1 MAGRNDLPPCA
12 AESIPAVRERRFSTF
27 IMDSPIVAFL
37 LVILGGVLQGSFVL
51 PMKLTPQW
59 KWENTWLVYSV
70 SGLVIAPWIF
80 AVLTVPQPLEA
91 LTRAE
96 PRSLLAATVF
106 GAGWGIGSV
115 LFGLGV
121 ARVGASL
128 AFAIILGM
136 TSAIG
141 ALAPMLIL
149 HPEDLSS
156 PQGRMVLL
164 GMVIVLVGITLTAQA
179 GRLKEAALQSG
190 SSGTIAGAF
199 LPGLIICLFSG
210 LTSPMLNFALTFGAD
225 IARRAEEL
233 GASAATANNAI
244 WAPAVTAGAIV
255 NILYCLWLLARNR
268 SAGHFARGGWHYWPL
283 AIAMGAMWMGGI
295 AAYGMGTAQLGRLGA
310 SLGWPLF
317 MSTIIVTANVWGAVT
332 REWKGAGGKA
342 VGWMIASLVVLFAA
356 IAVFGY
362 SSTLPQTGP

>member
-1 MAGRNDLPPCA
+1 MHAIAGRMCPLRRA
-12 AESIPAVRERRFSTF
+12 ALSANQ
-27 IMDSPIVAFL
+27 IMDSPIYAFL
-37 LVILGGVLQGSFVL
+37 LVILGGVLQGSFIL
-51 PMKLTPQW
+51 PMKLTPEW
-59 KWENTWLVYSV
+59 KWENTWLVYSIA
-70 SGLVIAPWIF
+70 GLVIAPWVF

-91 LTRAE
+91 LAQSDT
-96 PRSLLAATVF
+96 RSLLAATVF

-164 GMVIVLVGITLTAQA
+164 GMVIVLAGITLTAQA
-179 GRLKEAALQSG
+179 GRFKEAALKSDAG
-190 SSGTIAGAF
+190 STALGQAF
-199 LPGLIICLFSG
+199 LPGLIICLLSG
-210 LTSPMLNFALTFGAD
+210 LTSPMLNFALTFGAG
-225 IARRAEEL
+225 IAKHAEEL
-233 GASAATANNAI
+233 GATAASANNAI

-268 SAGHFARGGWHYWPL
+268 TAGLFAKGGWHYWPL

-295 AAYGMGTAQLGRLGA
+295 VSYGMGTARMGRLGA

-317 MSTIIVTANVWGAVT
+317 MSTIIVTANFWGWVT
-332 REWKGAGGKA
+332 KEWQGAGSKA
-342 VGWMIASLVVLFAA
+342 VKWMIASLVVLFVA
-356 IAVFGY
+356 ISIFGY
-362 SSTLPQTGP
+362 SSTL